1 MAAKNTKDSTSLGNR
16 ACAYGRAGDTR
27 NQNRF
32 FATFCG
38 QNSVGLFRL
47 LIPSLLRLPSSRLW
61 ALSSGLLRPSV
72 LRPLSCVLCLALLL
86 SAPPPRLHAADTP
99 APALTEATASELGQL
114 RELTDQP
121 NYPAALTLLDRLL
134 AAAPADSYDTA
145 LLSQIKAQILLQ
157 QSRYADAIAPLET
170 ALRLGE
176 RHDFFP
182 PATRRD
188 SLFLIAQLY
197 QNRAADTQSLPEQR
211 ALLDRAASY
220 LARRQQLAPQST
232 PELQLFAA
240 SLHYQRATLDST
252 HPDLTALAESRRAA
266 HEGLVLQLTP
276 NLNLYVLLLADAQQ
290 REDFATSADLLELLV
305 SKKPDSESYWR
316 QLVSTYLTLAA
327 TAAPDER
334 AARRFNIRALLAF
347 ERARDHGFLTSPADA
362 FNRVAILL
370 TLQRTDEAI
379 AFLETGL
386 ADGTLANTRRTWEVL
401 ANTYQQIHRDA
412 AALASLEK
420 AVDALPADG
429 QLEFTVAQLHYAAGR
444 LPEARTHLERA
455 LTKPTPV
462 DKPGQAR
469 LFLAYIAYELKAYD
483 DAARWAREALAY
495 DDAKPADITRLD
507 QAIREATAKR

>member
-1 MAAKNTKDSTSLGNR
+1 MIPHHVISVVR
-16 ACAYGRAGDTR
+16 A
-27 NQNRF
+27 
-32 FATFCG
+32 
-38 QNSVGLFRL
+38 LF
-47 LIPSLLRLPSSRLW
+47 SRLW
-61 ALSSGLLRPSV
+61 TLSSGLGLA
-72 LRPLSCVLCLALLL
+72 ALLFL
-86 SAPPPRLHAADTP
+86 AATPRLHAADTP
-99 APALTEATASELGQL
+99 APTLTEATAAGLGHL
-114 RELTDQP
+114 RELTEKPD
-121 NYPAALTLLDRLL
+121 YPAALTVLDGLL
-134 AAAPADSYDTA
+134 ATSPADSYDTA

-182 PATRRD
+182 PATLRD

-197 QNRAADTQSLPEQR
+197 QNRASETKQVSEQR

-240 SLHYQRATLDST
+240 SLHYQRATLDSA
-252 HPDLTALAESRRAA
+252 HPDLAALAESRRAA
-266 HEGLVLQLTP
+266 REGLVLQLNP
-276 NLNLYVLLLADAQQ
+276 NLNLYILLLADAQQ
-290 REDFATSADLLELLV
+290 REDFATAADLLEVLV

-347 ERARDHGFLTSPADA
+347 ERARDRGYLATPADA
-362 FNRVAILL
+362 FNRVALLL

-379 AFLETGL
+379 ALLEKGL
-386 ADGTLANTRRTWEVL
+386 ADGTLANTRRNWEVL
-401 ANTYQQIHRDA
+401 ASAYQQTRRDADALATLEKAA
-412 AALASLEK
+412 AAL
-420 AVDALPADG
+420 PYDG
-429 QLEFTVAQLHYAAGR
+429 QLEFSVAQLHYAAGR

-455 LTKPTPV
+455 LAKKAPV

-483 DAARWAREALAY
+483 DAARWAREARAY

-507 QAIREATAKR
+507 QAITEATKGKS